1 MIGQNDAYLRER
13 WLEFWNKENHD
24 RPLISVEVP
33 LSTRDTPPR
42 AASLEEHWKD
52 PDYIVAASRW
62 HFEHTWY
69 GGEAM
74 PILNPNL
81 GPDFVGAVAGCDL
94 IYSPYTSWAHPVV
107 EDWES
112 FPPIAF
118 DPNNIWWKK
127 MCAIT
132 RAAIEDARGDY
143 LVGITDLH
151 PGSDGL
157 VSLRGPQELCY
168 DLIDCPEQILPR
180 TQELFEVYRE
190 IYNGLSEIIAP
201 CQQGSINWMGIWH
214 PEKRWYVVGS
224 DFSCMVSPADYE
236 KYIVPGIEME
246 MDFLEASMYHLD
258 GPGALRHLDRILQFE
273 KLGGVQWVYGAGQPS
288 ARHWIDVLQ
297 KIQAAG
303 KCIQVTCTPEDVV
316 PICQALKPEGVHLI
330 LTDCPDV
337 DTAKALLRAA
347 KR

>member
-1 MIGQNDAYLRER
+1 
-13 WLEFWNKENHD
+13 
-24 RPLISVEVP
+24 
-33 LSTRDTPPR
+33 
-42 AASLEEHWKD
+42 
-52 PDYIVAASRW
+52 
-62 HFEHTWY
+62 
-69 GGEAM
+69 
-74 PILNPNL
+74 
-81 GPDFVGAVAGCDL
+81 
-94 IYSPYTSWAHPVV
+94 
-107 EDWES
+107 
-112 FPPIAF
+112 
-118 DPNNIWWKK
+118 
-127 MCAIT
+127 
-132 RAAIEDARGDY
+132 
-143 LVGITDLH
+143 
-151 PGSDGL
+151 
-157 VSLRGPQELCY
+157 
-168 DLIDCPEQILPR
+168 
-180 TQELFEVYRE
+180 
-190 IYNGLSEIIAP
+190 
-201 CQQGSINWMGIWH
+201 MGIWH

-347 KR
+347 ER